1 MTIIKKQSV
10 KPLDNILNLPF
21 TKMMKIPE
29 GNFIMGSNDNF
40 SWEKPEH
47 PVHIPSF
54 YIGQYQVT
62 QALWEKV
69 MGNNPSRFKGKN
81 RPVER
86 VSWNDIR
93 EKDGFL
99 DKLNAMT
106 DFNGIFR
113 LPTESEWEYVAKA
126 NENFKYAGSNNLE
139 EVGWYGDNSHQET
152 KPVGLKNPNNFGLYD
167 MSGNIWEWCEDKW
180 HSNYENAP
188 NNGTAWIDDTDSL
201 NRVFRG
207 GSYFFNAD
215 DCRSANRNYFLPTFR
230 DNYVGFR
237 LVFQVQ

>member
-93 EKDGFL
+93 EKNGFL
-99 DKLNAMT
+99 DKLNSMT
-106 DFNGIFR
+106 DFGGVFR
-113 LPTESEWEYVAKA
+113 LPIESEWEYAAKA

-139 EVGWYGDNSHQET
+139 EVGWYDDNSHYET

-167 MSGNIWEWCEDKW
+167 MSGNIWEWCKDKW
-180 HSNYENAP
+180 HSDYENAP
-188 NNGTAWIDDTDSL
+188 NDGTAWIDGTDSL
-201 NRVFRG
+201 NRVYRG
-207 GSYFFNAD
+207 GSYFFGAD
-215 DCRSANRNYFLPTFR
+215 GCRSTFRSDDHPTFR
-230 DNYVGFR
+230 GYDVGFR